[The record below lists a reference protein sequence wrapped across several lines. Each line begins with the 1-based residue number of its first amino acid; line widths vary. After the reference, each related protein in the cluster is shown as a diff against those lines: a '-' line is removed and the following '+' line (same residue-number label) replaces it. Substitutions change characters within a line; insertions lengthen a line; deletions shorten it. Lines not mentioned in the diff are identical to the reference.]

1 MNAEEEQVS
10 RLLRAA
16 AKVTPAGMPP
26 APFGFATRTLAHW
39 QSERRDGD
47 LAVARVCRRAVL
59 CALSAA
65 MVAGIFASPYLTAK
79 SDSTQYVGQ
88 LSVAAGR
95 LALHGQE

>member
-47 LAVARVCRRAVL
+47 LAVVRVCRRAVL

-65 MVAGIFASPYLTAK
+65 MLAGIFASPYLTAK
-79 SDSTQYVGQ
+79 SDSTQYVGR